1 MTARHVVRC
10 GSGPGDACHAGDISS
25 GVLEHP
31 KLSQRDRN
39 LITVAFLVALN
50 RTAELPFHVQKAL
63 ESGVSR
69 QEVIELVAH
78 LAHHVPHV
86 APCAPGKVITPS

>member
-1 MTARHVVRC
+1 MSAWNVVPP
-10 GSGPGDACHAGDISS
+10 GSGPGDVCQAGDISFD
-25 GVLEHP
+25 VLEHP

-50 RTAELPFHVQKAL
+50 RTAELPFHVKRAL

-78 LAHHVPHV
+78 LAHHVPQV
-86 APCAPGKVITPS
+86 APCAPERP